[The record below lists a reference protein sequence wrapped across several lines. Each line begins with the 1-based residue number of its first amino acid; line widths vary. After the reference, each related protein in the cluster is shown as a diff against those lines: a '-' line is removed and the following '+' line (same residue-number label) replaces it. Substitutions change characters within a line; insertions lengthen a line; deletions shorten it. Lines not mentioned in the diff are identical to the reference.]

1 MKRVRKAIIP
11 AGGFGTRLLP
21 ATKVVP
27 KELLPVV
34 DKPLIQF
41 IVEEIAEAGIEEV
54 ILITG
59 REKGSIEDHF
69 DTFTE
74 LELFLEKKNKPDLVQ
89 LIRSLSQLVKIVS
102 VRQPYPM
109 GLGHAILCARGL
121 INDEPFAVLLPD
133 DLIISQTPC
142 IAQLLAVY
150 EKHQKPVIA
159 IQRVPDEDVS
169 SYGIIKPQTLHD
181 GLHAVVD
188 LVEKPPLHDAPSN
201 LAVIGRYVLPP
212 QLFAELQKTGAGAGG
227 EIQLTDALRAL
238 LPNIPILGLE
248 YEGIRF
254 DAGNRAGFIKANL
267 FQGLRNPEIRDELV
281 SFIKDLD
288 IGATIK

>member
-1 MKRVRKAIIP
+1 MKRVRKAVIP

-21 ATKVVP
+21 ATKVIP
-27 KELLPVV
+27 KEMLPVV

-41 IVEEIAEAGIEEV
+41 IIEEVAQAGIEEV

-69 DTFTE
+69 DSSAE
-74 LELFLEKKNKPDLVQ
+74 LELFLEKKNKPDLLD
-89 LIRSLSQLVKIVS
+89 LIRPLCNLVHIVS

-109 GLGHAILCARGL
+109 GLGHAILCAKNLLR
-121 INDEPFAVLLPD
+121 DEPFAVLLPD

-142 IAQLLAVY
+142 IAQLLEVY
-150 EKHQKPVIA
+150 EKYQQPVIA
-159 IQRVPDEDVS
+159 IQRVPQDETS
-169 SYGIIKPQTLHD
+169 SYGIIKPQTVGD
-181 GLHAVVD
+181 GLHSVLD
-188 LVEKPPLHDAPSN
+188 LIEKPSVKDAPSD
-201 LAVIGRYVLPP
+201 LAVIGRYILPP
-212 QLFAELQKTGAGAGG
+212 EIFAHLDKTFAGVGG

-238 LPNIPILGLE
+238 LPTTPILGLE
-248 YEGIRF
+248 YEGTRF

-267 FQGLRNPEIRDELV
+267 FLGLRNPEIREELL

-288 IGATIK
+288 IGNAIK

>member
-41 IVEEIAEAGIEEV
+41 IVEEIAQAGIEEV

-74 LELFLEKKNKPDLVQ
+74 LELFLEKKNKPELVQ
-89 LIRSLSQLVKIVS
+89 LVRSLSQMVKIVS
-102 VRQPYPM
+102 VRQAYPM
-109 GLGHAILCARGL
+109 GLGHAILCARSL

-142 IAQLLAVY
+142 MAQLIAVY
-150 EKHQKPVIA
+150 EKHHKPVVA

-169 SYGIIKPQTLHD
+169 SYGIIKPQTLGD
-181 GLHAVVD
+181 GLHAVTD

-212 QLFAELQKTGAGAGG
+212 QLFTELEKTGAGAGG
-227 EIQLTDALRAL
+227 EIQLTDALKAL
-238 LPNIPILGLE
+238 LPTLPILGLE
-248 YEGIRF
+248 YEGTRF
-254 DAGNRAGFIKANL
+254 DAGNRAGFVKANL
-267 FQGLRNPEIRDELV
+267 FLGLRTPEIRDELV
-281 SFIKDLD
+281 SFIKALD
-288 IGATIK
+288 IDGPIK